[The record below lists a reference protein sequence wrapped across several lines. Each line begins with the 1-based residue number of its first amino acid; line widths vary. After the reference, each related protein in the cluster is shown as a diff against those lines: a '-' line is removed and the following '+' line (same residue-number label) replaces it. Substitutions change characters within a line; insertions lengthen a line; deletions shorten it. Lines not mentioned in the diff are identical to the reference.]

1 MASITDLQP
10 PMPPDDAR
18 PYLGPAPADRR
29 RAAFAMLLTG
39 QGREDDPAVD
49 HFERFAQQQKLDTAG
64 LWIAADDGPHGRLLA
79 SILIVPNPGATA
91 MLFVGQAG
99 GWRDHETV
107 VQLIRTATL
116 SDRYDPV
123 RVVQSLVDPG
133 QVLEAKVLERAGLR
147 KLAKLVYMQKTI
159 DRREFATP
167 RPQTLARA
175 AVTLYRYSDE
185 THERFARAILAS
197 YEDTLDCP
205 GLVGL
210 RHVDQIIQGHRGTG
224 RFEPHLWHAF
234 YDEMDQPVAALLL
247 APSVAGAGFELV
259 YLGVAKPYRG
269 RGVGSQLMSYAIAE
283 AIRRGADRMYLAVD
297 DRNEPAMK
305 LYHALGFRGST
316 RKLAYIMPRGARV

>member
-1 MASITDLQP
+1 MASITNLNP
-10 PMPPDDAR
+10 PTRPDDAR

-39 QGREDDPAVD
+39 RAREDDPAVD
-49 HFERFAQQQKLDTAG
+49 HFEQFARQQRLNTEG
-64 LWIAADDGPHGRLLA
+64 LWIATDAGPGGRMDA
-79 SILIVPNPGATA
+79 SILLVPNPGATA
-91 MLFVGQAG
+91 MLFVGQAS

-116 SDRYDPV
+116 SEQSDSV

-133 QVLEAKVLERAGLR
+133 QVLEAKVLERAGMK

-167 RPQTLARA
+167 RPETLARLPA
-175 AVTLYRYSDE
+175 TLLRYHDD
-185 THERFARAILAS
+185 THERFAKAILAS

-210 RHVDQIIQGHRGTG
+210 RHIDQIILGHRSTG
-224 RFEPHLWHAF
+224 RFDPNLWHVF
-234 YDEMDQPVAALLL
+234 YDPADRPMAALLL
-247 APSVAGAGFELV
+247 APSAAGAGFELV
-259 YLGVAKPYRG
+259 YLGVAKPFRG
-269 RGVGSQLMSYAIAE
+269 MGVGGQLMSYALAE
-283 AIRRGADRMYLAVD
+283 ATRRGADRMYLAVD

-305 LYHALGFRGST
+305 LYHGLGFRGCA
-316 RKLAYIMPRGARV
+316 RKLAYIMPR